1 MVRLSLSYI
10 YIPVPC
16 QSSEFRTPLTL
27 RVNNREWN
35 LPLDSPV
42 NYAVTRVHVLETGN
56 SPIDP
61 SQINVTVARNVN
73 PVGPYHDTS
82 DYFDLYRLPSSNL
95 RNGIQFEVFLSKSLT
110 EPNGKF
116 QAGDQFTLELR
127 AKDTRA
133 NHVVKLEIYGRIETA
148 RGIPPSPVSPPQ
160 STSTPATTTSSL
172 ASQPANNSSA
182 TTYTPETSKSVTVYF
197 IAIPLVVIGL
207 SLTAAC
213 CFKGKLRQCCAK
225 VCGKKSEN
233 KKDVD
238 AVKSNTTEFS
248 ELPSRQTSLAS
259 TTFFKSDSLSS
270 FNPYEDS
277 LINNTKDEKD
287 RWEFPRHHLKFYGIL
302 GKSRNPSIAFLLM
315 VSLL

>member
-1 MVRLSLSYI
+1 M
-10 YIPVPC
+10 PC

-73 PVGPYHDTS
+73 PVGPYRDTS

-133 NHVVKLEIYGRIETA
+133 NHVVKLEIYGRILPVA
-148 RGIPPSPVSPPQ
+148 VPSSSVS
-160 STSTPATTTSSL
+160 SSSSCS
-172 ASQPANNSSA
+172 ASLLIIFCL
-182 TTYTPETSKSVTVYF
+182 Y
-197 IAIPLVVIGL
+197 
-207 SLTAAC
+207 
-213 CFKGKLRQCCAK
+213 KLR
-225 VCGKKSEN
+225 
-233 KKDVD
+233 
-238 AVKSNTTEFS
+238 
-248 ELPSRQTSLAS
+248 
-259 TTFFKSDSLSS
+259 SS
-270 FNPYEDS
+270 YCKYF
-277 LINNTKDEKD
+277 
-287 RWEFPRHHLKFYGIL
+287 
-302 GKSRNPSIAFLLM
+302 
-315 VSLL
+315 